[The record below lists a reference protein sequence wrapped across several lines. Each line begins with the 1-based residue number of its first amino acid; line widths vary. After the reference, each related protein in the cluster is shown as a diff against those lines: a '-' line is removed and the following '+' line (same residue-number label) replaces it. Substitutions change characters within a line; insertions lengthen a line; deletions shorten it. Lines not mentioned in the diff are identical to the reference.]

1 MLVTIVGTN
10 EASDSELP
18 QPTAKLH
25 WSVSNPRAREW
36 VCDIYVRLSY
46 TKCIWV
52 YERHCGPRISSSRK
66 KRDFF
71 DLAVLLAGAAVA
83 FAAGAVCTAGHAA
96 PFTQTPAEPPGTSS
110 YVHHCA
116 VHTAPPYTA
125 CMPPVYVAVADQ
137 AATPAQP
144 VPAEVVVFELVE
156 VLLGFVVVGGG
167 VVVGFEDV
175 VVVFVEVDVGV
186 VLVLVDE
193 GGGGL
198 APPVSAFLIVA

>member
-1 MLVTIVGTN
+1 M
-10 EASDSELP
+10 
-18 QPTAKLH
+18 
-25 WSVSNPRAREW
+25 
-36 VCDIYVRLSY
+36 
-46 TKCIWV
+46 
-52 YERHCGPRISSSRK
+52 SSSRK

-71 DLAVLLAGAAVA
+71 DLAVLFAGAAVA
-83 FAAGAVCTAGHAA
+83 FAAGAVCTEGHAA

-125 CMPPVYVAVADQ
+125 CMPPVYVVVADQ

-167 VVVGFEDV
+167 VVVVGLEDV
-175 VVVFVEVDVGV
+175 VVVFVEVDVG
-186 VLVLVDE
+186 
-193 GGGGL
+193 GGGL
-198 APPVSAFLIVA
+198 APPVRAFLIVAWMWPFAVTIVSESSRMAAMNSAYRTPGRDPRT